1 MKPLAKLLLTCLSIF
16 LATFVAAQQ
25 PLTPTTQPSQRD
37 PQALAVLQGCLSEGG
52 GAQAF
57 EGIQDFLASGTISYH
72 WAGQDVVGS
81 VTAQGKGLTEFRLD
95 SVLSQGTRSFKVVGT
110 AGSITTEDGK
120 TIAISYFSLM
130 TAANLTFPGAR
141 VTDVLNNSATTVQ
154 YVGLVPIEAA
164 QAYQVHVAPPIDPS
178 LSPPSG
184 ATQFGSFDLYVDPTT
199 YQVLELSES
208 IWPVSNN
215 QPLRHE
221 IRYSAYR
228 SAGSVVVPYGISEF
242 INGQETWSMS
252 LSSISFNNSPSD
264 SLFKP

>member
-1 MKPLAKLLLTCLSIF
+1 MRVARLVLSFLLILSSSPR
-16 LATFVAAQQ
+16 LDSQQSTAA
-25 PLTPTTQPSQRD
+25 PQRD
-37 PQALAVLQGCLSEGG
+37 PQAVAVLQRCLVAGG
-52 GAQAF
+52 GPQAF
-57 EGIQDFLASGTISYH
+57 GAIQDFLASGAITYH

-95 SVLSQGTRSFKVVGT
+95 SVLPRGTRSFKVVGT

-120 TIAISYFSLM
+120 TSALSYYSLM

-141 VTDVLNNSATTVQ
+141 VTDVLSNSATTVQ
-154 YVGLVPIEAA
+154 FVGLVPFEGA
-164 QAYQVHVAPPIDPS
+164 QAYQVHVAPPIDFS
-178 LSPPSG
+178 LGPPSG

-208 IWPVSNN
+208 IWPLSNN

-221 IRYSAYR
+221 IRYSNYR

-242 INGQETWSMS
+242 INGQETWSIS
-252 LSSISFNNSPSD
+252 LSSISFNNGPSD